1 VAEPPAPRTVQL
13 RTDEDLAGT
22 LLKLKALASE
32 PRLRILNLLGQRLYN
47 VGEIA
52 SALGMHVST
61 ATLHVAALEEAGL
74 IATELRPARRGT
86 QKICTR
92 LYGNID
98 LRLAAEDSQPQTY
111 TEVSVPIGSY
121 SDFQVHPTCGL
132 VSDSGIIGLLDDPAS
147 FYEPNRY
154 DAQLLWFHHG
164 HIEYRIPNRLP
175 PAATLENISL
185 SLEVCSEAPFHH
197 ADWPSDITVWINGT
211 EIGTWTSPADFG
223 GQRGKL
229 TPEWWAT
236 QSSQFGLLKVW
247 QVNGSGSYVDGL
259 RVSDVTVAE
268 LAIRDQRHI
277 SVRVG
282 VKENAQHIGGINIFG
297 SRFGNYPQ
305 DLALRMRHS

>member
-1 VAEPPAPRTVQL
+1 VVEPPAPRTVHL
-13 RTDEDLAGT
+13 RTDEDLGGT
-22 LLKLKALASE
+22 LVKLKALASE

-86 QKICTR
+86 QKVCTR

-98 LRLAAEDSQPQTY
+98 LQLAADTGRPPAY

-147 FYEPNRY
+147 FYEPDRH

-164 HIEYRIPNRLP
+164 YVEYRIPNRVP
-175 PAATLENISL
+175 PAATLDSL
-185 SLEVCSEAPFHH
+185 SLSVEACSEAPFHH
-197 ADWPSDITVWINGT
+197 DDWPSDVTVWVNGT

-236 QSSQFGLLKVW
+236 QSTQFGLLKVW
-247 QVNGSGSYVDGL
+247 QVNASGSYVDGL
-259 RVSDVTVAE
+259 RLSDVTVGD

-277 SVRVG
+277 SVRIG
-282 VKENAQHIGGINIFG
+282 VKETARHVGGINIFG
-297 SRFGNYPQ
+297 NRFGNYPQ
-305 DLALRMRHS
+305 DIVLRLRHS